1 MDSLVNNDGLSG
13 STNINH
19 GVNTAIRIK
28 ESCVGDELLVYCE
41 RVQHEILQKQE
52 GAFRTKNMHKMTV
65 NIKQENKW

>member
-41 RVQHEILQKQE
+41 RVQHEILQKRE